1 MVREFVGLTD
11 FGAITRYDKGEGFA
25 FGAGFFAVQ
34 EDEAVIAGAAVGS
47 IVEGTEFRE
56 VSGAG
61 AEISVGGGGGGP
73 RRGGGVPHHLVEAR
87 SHEVAA
93 GDDLPGGRIDDPL
106 RDEAASSAVGAGGA
120 QQRRRALD
128 GADLMVGEDGHR
140 AVTIAVSAKA
150 IGDAGHLIAIDGIA
164 HGE

>member
-11 FGAITRYDKGEGFA
+11 FGVISRYDKGEGFA

-34 EDEAVIAGAAVGS
+34 EDEAVIAGSAVGS

-61 AEISVGGGGGGP
+61 AEISVRGGGGGP

-87 SHEVAA
+87 GHEVAA
-93 GDDLPGGRIDDPL
+93 GDDLPGGGVDHPFG
-106 RDEAASSAVGAGGA
+106 DEAAGSTVGAGGT
-120 QQRRRALD
+120 QQSRRALD
-128 GADLMVGEDGHR
+128 SADLMVGENGHR
-140 AVTIAVSAKA
+140 AVAIAVSAKA
-150 IGDAGHLIAIDGIA
+150 IGDTGHLIAIDGIA
-164 HGE
+164 YGE